1 MDDKEFGTRDKR
13 GDWAPIKLLEPA
25 PLWLFPPKPK
35 KILAW
40 IPAYFFP
47 YNVLF
52 MISSIIYWF
61 LVIPPVETMSNF
73 SWDWTINIL
82 VINMVLA
89 FIWYQGWEVPLYIKK
104 KQANRFKYNKSF
116 PFDIKNKFF
125 WFKNQTIDTYLGL
138 IFQRI
143 KYGSF
148 L

>member
-13 GDWAPIKLLEPA
+13 GDWAPTKLLEPA

-47 YNVLF
+47 YNLLF

-61 LVIPPVETMSNF
+61 LVIPPVENMSNF

-89 FIWYQGWEVPLYIKK
+89 FIWYQGWEVPLYIM
-104 KQANRFKYNKSF
+104 
-116 PFDIKNKFF
+116 KNKKIDSNIIKAFLRILQISFF
-125 WFKNQTIDTYLGL
+125 
-138 IFQRI
+138 
-143 KYGSF
+143 GSKTKQ
-148 L
+148 